1 MSGSAAEVEETS
13 SGEDDDGVSI
23 WELVAVDLWL
33 DFQMLNAG
41 PGGEASHVDFVIE
54 MADVSNDGVVL
65 HLAHVCG
72 GDDVVVASS
81 SDVDVGEAKTALE
94 CHDAVALHGGL

>member
-1 MSGSAAEVEETS
+1 MSGGAAEVEETS
-13 SGEDDDGVSI
+13 SGEDDDGVSS

-33 DFQMLNAG
+33 DLQMLNAF
-41 PGGEASHVDFVIE
+41 PAGEASHVDFVIE
-54 MADVSNDGVVL
+54 VADVADDGVVL

-81 SDVDVGEAKTALE
+81 SDVDVGEAKTALQGL
-94 CHDAVALHGGL
+94 DAVALHGGL